1 MKLPTD
7 FILHI
12 EPHHDDIEATWQG
25 QLVRC
30 RDCHFNYGN
39 EHNCGFNPED
49 IVCTY
54 WESDGLNEEDY
65 CSQGISQ
72 EGNKNGCESR

>member
-1 MKLPTD
+1 MKLPKD

-12 EPHHDDIEATWQG
+12 TAQGVGEVEAEWQG
-25 QLVRC
+25 ELVRC

-39 EHNCGFNPED
+39 EHNCPYNPED

-72 EGNKNGCESR
+72 ESN

>member
-1 MKLPTD
+1 MKLPKD

-12 EPHHDDIEATWQG
+12 NAVGVDKLEAEWQG
-25 QLVRC
+25 ELVRC
-30 RDCHFNYGN
+30 KECRFNYGN
-39 EHNCGFNPED
+39 EHNCSFDPED

-54 WESDGLNEEDY
+54 WGSDGLNEEDY

-72 EGNKNGCESR
+72 GS